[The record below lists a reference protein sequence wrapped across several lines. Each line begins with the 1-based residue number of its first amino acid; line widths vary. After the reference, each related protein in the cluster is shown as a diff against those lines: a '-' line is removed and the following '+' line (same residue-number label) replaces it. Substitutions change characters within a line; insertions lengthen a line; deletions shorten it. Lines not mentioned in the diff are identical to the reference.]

1 MSKKNEGDMVS
12 KRLRPLFSIIVT
24 NWNGEDWIV
33 RCLSSLQLSARHTQ
47 KPYEIIVVDDD
58 SSDQSVELIKKKFP
72 KVHLIQNAKNKG
84 YAFSTNRGVKAAKG
98 KYVVL
103 CNNDLAAK
111 EEFIPELLKW
121 FVDPEY
127 KRKSQNLFGVSAR
140 TLSWWDGKPNQ
151 LCMAARFIGGRIS
164 QVWLEPKEA
173 QECLFVQAG
182 AAAYDR
188 KKYLK
193 LKGLQT
199 IFHPGYWEDYDLSY
213 QASKRG
219 WKNIYEPN
227 AIALHHGGGSMVKRY
242 GANKVEELKAR
253 NHVIFEWLNITSPSL
268 FAVYVSRLIYSVIE
282 EWISGNEPRLTKALV
297 QSLQYLPT
305 ILKERFNRS
314 SKRSDEEVLTLGKG
328 FNKS

>member
-1 MSKKNEGDMVS
+1 MVS

-47 KPYEIIVVDDD
+47 LPFEIIVVDDN
-58 SSDQSVELIKKKFP
+58 SSDQSIALIKKKFT
-72 KVHLIQNAKNKG
+72 KVRLIQNKKNKG
-84 YAFSTNRGVKAAKG
+84 YAYSTNRGVKAAKG

-111 EEFIPELLKW
+111 EEFIPELIKW
-121 FVDPEY
+121 FVDPDFKKNNE
-127 KRKSQNLFGVSAR
+127 KLFGVSAK

-151 LCMAARFIGGRIS
+151 LCMAAQLIGGRIS
-164 QVWLEPKEA
+164 QVWLDPKEA

-193 LKGLQT
+193 LKGLNP

-213 QASKRG
+213 QAAKQG
-219 WKNIYEPN
+219 WGNIYEPN

-242 GANKVEELKAR
+242 GAKNVEELKAR

-268 FAVYVSRLIYSVIE
+268 FVTYNMRLVYSVFK
-282 EWISGNEPRLTKALV
+282 EWISGTEPRLTKALT
-297 QSLQYLPT
+297 QAIRLLPE
-305 ILKERFNRS
+305 IIKERFRRDSKVSDEKVLQTGRDFNRS
-314 SKRSDEEVLTLGKG
+314 
-328 FNKS
+328 